1 MAATTPRHAAAA
13 NGNHDGEDE
22 PPAARAGLPCANATL
37 SPWLKEPSKR
47 LLGHRSTAELPG
59 SADVVVV
66 GSGITGAFAAHF
78 LKAGAARGQ
87 SVVMLEAREA
97 CWGASGRTTGLIEPR
112 LFAATME
119 GAAFEAESYRLVRD
133 IVRVAGIKCDWVDST
148 CLYFNDEPLTTFGE
162 AIIDEFAER
171 FPALN
176 KLLGAQRLR
185 AAATAV
191 EDDGE
196 EDEKKHG
203 KGEGKE
209 GGAAAEGR
217 LLAEAIRER
226 LGRVGVDAADGCIT
240 MPNAATMNPYKL
252 VTWLLEH
259 LLDEFDADEF
269 ALHTNTPVTALATSS
284 GGSGGGGGGG
294 WTLTTPRGDMRAAKV
309 LLATNGYTSALLPAF
324 ADLISPVRAQA
335 CALVPK
341 PGGAAA
347 AAAAGGG
354 PRIDLARC
362 AYNFVAADGSHD
374 NYIIQRPRDSI
385 GTGTGTGTGGGELI
399 SDGARH
405 LAPGR
410 GVGEWRDDAAD
421 ADVAAH
427 LRALLRRVVD
437 ANGGQGKA
445 EFGDA
450 EDEEDVTALDW
461 TGVMGFS
468 RDRIPWVGR
477 VPESHGGGPGL
488 FLCAAYTGRGLTV
501 APLCARWVAHD
512 MMAAEG
518 GGGEGGGEGGGGAAA
533 TAEDA
538 EAMSNM
544 PAGFRI
550 DLPGRLETVE
560 DEWPDVATIEEGGS
574 TLVLKTVIHKLMTK
588 WCGYGDCYDGAPP
601 ELTVHGTL
609 RTIQQ
614 AYDELVGGG
623 GRGHGHR
630 HVGK

>member
-1 MAATTPRHAAAA
+1 MTATTPRHAAAA

-97 CWGASGRTTGLIEPR
+97 YYRAHRAKAVRRHNGGGGVRGRELPAR
-112 LFAATME
+112 
-119 GAAFEAESYRLVRD
+119 
-133 IVRVAGIKCDWVDST
+133 AGHC
-148 CLYFNDEPLTTFGE
+148 
-162 AIIDEFAER
+162 AR
-171 FPALN
+171 
-176 KLLGAQRLR
+176 
-185 AAATAV
+185 
-191 EDDGE
+191 
-196 EDEKKHG
+196 
-203 KGEGKE
+203 
-209 GGAAAEGR
+209 GGHQV
-217 LLAEAIRER
+217 R
-226 LGRVGVDAADGCIT
+226 LGRQHVPVLQRRTPDHLRRGHYRRVRRAVPRPEQAARG
-240 MPNAATMNPYKL
+240 PAAQ
-252 VTWLLEH
+252 
-259 LLDEFDADEF
+259 
-269 ALHTNTPVTALATSS
+269 
-284 GGSGGGGGGG
+284 GGGGGGGGG

-347 AAAAGGG
+347 AAAAAAAGGG

-362 AYNFVAADGSHD
+362 AYNFVAANGSHD
-374 NYIIQRPRDSI
+374 NYIIQRPRDGI
-385 GTGTGTGTGGGELI
+385 GTGTGTGGGGELI

-437 ANGGQGKA
+437 ANSGQGKA

-450 EDEEDVTALDW
+450 EDEEDVTAFDW

-501 APLCARWVAHD
+501 APLCARRRRRRRRRGSSNGRRS
-512 MMAAEG
+512 AA
-518 GGGEGGGEGGGGAAA
+518 
-533 TAEDA
+533 DDPP
-538 EAMSNM
+538 MSNM

-560 DEWPDVATIEEGGS
+560 NEWPDVATIEEGGS
-574 TLVLKTVIHKLMTK
+574 ALLLQTVIHKLMTK

-623 GRGHGHR
+623 GRGHGHG

>member
-1 MAATTPRHAAAA
+1 MTATTPRHAAAA

-97 CWGASGRTTGLIEPR
+97 S
-112 LFAATME
+112 
-119 GAAFEAESYRLVRD
+119 
-133 IVRVAGIKCDWVDST
+133 
-148 CLYFNDEPLTTFGE
+148 
-162 AIIDEFAER
+162 
-171 FPALN
+171 
-176 KLLGAQRLR
+176 AQ
-185 AAATAV
+185 
-191 EDDGE
+191 
-196 EDEKKHG
+196 
-203 KGEGKE
+203 
-209 GGAAAEGR
+209 GG
-217 LLAEAIRER
+217 
-226 LGRVGVDAADGCIT
+226 
-240 MPNAATMNPYKL
+240 
-252 VTWLLEH
+252 
-259 LLDEFDADEF
+259 
-269 ALHTNTPVTALATSS
+269 
-284 GGSGGGGGGG
+284 GGGGGGG

-347 AAAAGGG
+347 AAAAAAAGGG

-362 AYNFVAADGSHD
+362 AYNF
-374 NYIIQRPRDSI
+374 
-385 GTGTGTGTGGGELI
+385 
-399 SDGARH
+399 
-405 LAPGR
+405 
-410 GVGEWRDDAAD
+410 WRDDAAD

-437 ANGGQGKA
+437 ANSGQGKA

-450 EDEEDVTALDW
+450 EDEEDVTAFDW

-501 APLCARWVAHD
+501 APLCASNGRRS
-512 MMAAEG
+512 AA
-518 GGGEGGGEGGGGAAA
+518 
-533 TAEDA
+533 DDPP
-538 EAMSNM
+538 MSNM

-560 DEWPDVATIEEGGS
+560 NEWPDVATIEEGGS
-574 TLVLKTVIHKLMTK
+574 ALLLQTVIHKLMTK

-623 GRGHGHR
+623 GRGHGHG